1 MSQIYYFCALK
12 ELNMHI
18 DIREILHK
26 RMGRRLP
33 KFIVRPLERLI
44 HQEELNALF
53 DDCRGVTP
61 HEFLKRA
68 FDYLDI
74 TCSVEFTAPIEDD
87 GRYIFASN
95 HPFGGLDGM
104 LLVDVLLNRW
114 GDAGAVV
121 NDLLM
126 NVAYLEPLWIP
137 INKYG
142 KQSAEKSRRYDEAF
156 ASETKQILT
165 FPAGFCSR
173 IVDGKVA
180 DTEWKSHFIKDA
192 IKYDRRVVPVFVDGT
207 LSKRFYR
214 IYRMRRLL
222 HININ
227 LELVLLV
234 DEMFRQRG
242 NHIRIYVGAPVD
254 VATIEG
260 NRTAQCAEIRRRV
273 YNLKPNR

>member
-1 MSQIYYFCALK
+1 
-12 ELNMHI
+12 MHI
-18 DIREILHK
+18 DIREILYK

-33 KFIVRPLERLI
+33 KFITSPLEKLI
-44 HQEELNALF
+44 HQEELNTLF
-53 DDCRGVTP
+53 AACEGATP
-61 HEFLKRA
+61 KEFLKRA
-68 FDYLDI
+68 FEYLDI
-74 TCSVEFTAPIEDD
+74 ECKVEYSAPLADD

-104 LLVDVLLNRW
+104 LLVDMLLERW

-126 NVAYLEPLWIP
+126 NVGYLAPLWIP

-142 KQSAEKSRRYDEAF
+142 KQSADKSRLYDEAF
-156 ASETKQILT
+156 ASPTKQILT

-192 IKYDRRVVPVFVDGT
+192 IKYNREIVPVFVDGE

-214 IYRMRRLL
+214 IYRLRKFL

-227 LELVLLV
+227 IELVLLV
-234 DEMFRQRG
+234 DEMFKQRG
-242 NHIRIYVGAPVD
+242 RHIRIVVGAPVD
-254 VATIEG
+254 IRSIEG
-260 NRTAQCAEIRRRV
+260 SRAEQCAEIRRRV
-273 YNLKPNR
+273 YNLKTTTTR

>member
-1 MSQIYYFCALK
+1 
-12 ELNMHI
+12 MHI
-18 DIREILHK
+18 NIQEILYK
-26 RMGRRLP
+26 RTGRRLP
-33 KFIVRPLERLI
+33 RFIISPLEKLI
-44 HQEELNALF
+44 HQQELNTLF
-53 DDCRGVTP
+53 DNCKGVTP

-68 FDYLDI
+68 FEYLDI
-74 TCSVEFTAPIEDD
+74 TCSVRYTAPLADD

-104 LLVDVLLNRW
+104 LLVDMLLNRW

-126 NVAYLEPLWIP
+126 NVAYLKPLWIP

-142 KQSAEKSRRYDEAF
+142 KQSAEKSRKYDEAF
-156 ASETKQILT
+156 ASPTKQILT

-173 IVDGKVA
+173 IVDGEVA

-192 IKYDRRVVPVFVDGT
+192 IKYNREVVPVFVAGT

-214 IYRMRRLL
+214 IYKIRKFL

-242 NHIRIYVGAPVD
+242 NHIEIIVGEPVD
-254 VATIEG
+254 VSTING
-260 NRTAQCAEIRRRV
+260 NRNEVCTEIRRRV
-273 YNLKPNR
+273 YSLRNS

>member
-1 MSQIYYFCALK
+1 MYI
-12 ELNMHI
+12 N
-18 DIREILHK
+18 IREILYK
-26 RMGRRLP
+26 RTGRRLP
-33 KFIVRPLERLI
+33 KFVTAPLERLI
-44 HQEELNALF
+44 HQEELNTLF
-53 DDCRGVTP
+53 ASCEGATP
-61 HEFLKRA
+61 AEFLIRA
-68 FDYLDI
+68 FDFLNVTYE
-74 TCSVEFTAPIEDD
+74 VEYTTPLPDD

-104 LLVDVLLNRW
+104 LLVNALLTRF

-126 NVAYLEPLWIP
+126 NVVYLAPLWIP

-142 KQSAEKSRRYDEAF
+142 KQSAEKSHIYDEAF

-173 IVDGKVA
+173 YINGEVA

-192 IKYDRRVVPVFVDGT
+192 IKYNRQVVPTFVDGT

-214 IYRMRRLL
+214 IYRLRKFL

-227 LELVLLV
+227 LELILLV
-234 DEMFRQRG
+234 DEMFKQRG
-242 NHIRIYVGAPVD
+242 KHIRIIVGAPVD
-254 VATIEG
+254 VTTLEG
-260 NRTAQCAEIRRRV
+260 SRAEQCAEIRRRV
-273 YNLKPNR
+273 YNLKKR